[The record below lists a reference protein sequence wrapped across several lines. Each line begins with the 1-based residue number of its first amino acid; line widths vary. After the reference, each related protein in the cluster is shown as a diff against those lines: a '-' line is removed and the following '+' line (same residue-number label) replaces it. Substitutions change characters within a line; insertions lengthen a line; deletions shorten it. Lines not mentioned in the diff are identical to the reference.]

1 MLFWHPTVR
10 IPAQAF
16 AIVKEVA
23 RHLVRRPVV
32 GVAAAARTQD
42 GRWLL
47 VRRGD
52 TGEWALAGGT
62 LEWGE
67 RLGPAIRRE
76 LREEAGVEVLE
87 LGDLAGVYSDP
98 ALDARFHAVTV
109 VLHVLVTE
117 PKTPPMNPLEVT
129 EVRLFP
135 EGELPEVLS
144 FGMKRMLDDARRGAV
159 VWD

>member
-1 MLFWHPTVR
+1 VR
-10 IPAQAF
+10 IRAQAF

-23 RHLVRRPVV
+23 RHLLRRPVV
-32 GVAAAARTQD
+32 GVVAAARTQD

-52 TGEWALAGGT
+52 TGDWALPGGT

-76 LREEAGVEVLE
+76 LGEEAGVEVLE
-87 LGDLAGVYSDP
+87 LGSLAGVYSDP
-98 ALDARFHAVTV
+98 ELDARFHAVTV
-109 VLHVLVTE
+109 VLHALVSE
-117 PKTPPMNPLEVT
+117 PKAPPMNPLEVT
-129 EVRLFP
+129 EVRLFADA
-135 EGELPEVLS
+135 ELPEVLS
-144 FGMKRMLDDARRGAV
+144 FGMRRMLDDARQSSP

>member
-1 MLFWHPTVR
+1 ML
-10 IPAQAF
+10 
-16 AIVKEVA
+16 
-23 RHLVRRPVV
+23 RRPVV
-32 GVAAAARTQD
+32 GVVAAARTED

-52 TGEWALAGGT
+52 TGQWALPGGT

-67 RLGPAIRRE
+67 QLGPAIRRE
-76 LREEAGVEVLE
+76 LEEEAGVEVLK

-117 PKTPPMNPLEVT
+117 PKAPPMNPLEVT
-129 EVRLFP
+129 EVRLFAD
-135 EGELPEVLS
+135 GELPDVLS
-144 FGMKRMLDDARRGAV
+144 FGMRRMLEDARRGAT